1 MDSRTAA
8 PSSVD
13 VLIEAVGR
21 GSQVA
26 LNRLYELE
34 SRRLYGIALRIVRRP
49 EIAADALQEA
59 FLQIWQNAGT
69 FSAERGAGAAWLTG
83 VVRFRALDA
92 ARKLGREMLS
102 DDPALG
108 DEVLEPEVIEK
119 LDAVAQT
126 AALRRCL
133 TLLEDEQ
140 RRCILLA
147 FVDGLSHSQIAER
160 IKAPLGSV
168 KSWIR
173 RGLHSLRR
181 CLQ

>member
-1 MDSRTAA
+1 VRK
-8 PSSVD
+8 
-13 VLIEAVGR
+13 VGR
-21 GSQVA
+21 
-26 LNRLYELE
+26 E
-34 SRRLYGIALRIVRRP
+34 
-49 EIAADALQEA
+49 
-59 FLQIWQNAGT
+59 T
-69 FSAERGAGAAWLTG
+69 
-83 VVRFRALDA
+83 
-92 ARKLGREMLS
+92 LS

-108 DEVLEPEVIEK
+108 DEALEPDVIEK

>member
-1 MDSRTAA
+1 M
-8 PSSVD
+8 
-13 VLIEAVGR
+13 
-21 GSQVA
+21 
-26 LNRLYELE
+26 
-34 SRRLYGIALRIVRRP
+34 
-49 EIAADALQEA
+49 LQEA
-59 FLQIWQNAGT
+59 FLQIWQNAAT
-69 FSAERGAGAAWLTG
+69 LSAERGAGAAWLTG

-92 ARKLGREMLS
+92 VRKVGRETLS

-108 DEVLEPEVIEK
+108 DEALEPDVIEK
-119 LDAVAQT
+119 LDAVVQT